1 MTNVYFVNHPW
12 HEAGGCSGGCDGLFH
27 LLSPPLCPRQLRV
40 CQVVCN
46 CLDLCLKNLENK
58 LHVIVQF
65 ILTRDSFQCET
76 IPEREKKCQRYIS
89 DDSGRRYT
97 IHAYDFHRWALSLF
111 FGFCAFALMVR
122 SQKGS
127 AIVQYPFKSSF
138 HLKPYCSVV
147 HGLVCWSGSS
157 PCPGTGAS

>member
-12 HEAGGCSGGCDGLFH
+12 HEAGGFSGGCDGLFH

-65 ILTRDSFQCET
+65 ILTRDFFQCET

-89 DDSGRRYT
+89 DDSGRRYRIFDYFVPFLFLVT
-97 IHAYDFHRWALSLF
+97 LRFYMLLVDSPLLLSLVVVLLGAKGILYHHHQNCTTSTF
-111 FGFCAFALMVR
+111 HPSYIHLLALKL
-122 SQKGS
+122 SLL
-127 AIVQYPFKSSF
+127 I
-138 HLKPYCSVV
+138 
-147 HGLVCWSGSS
+147 
-157 PCPGTGAS
+157 